1 MTTTIGQSMK
11 NIRKQKKIKSRELE
25 RMTGISHT
33 TISRYENDYLVPGI
47 FNLITIVD
55 SLEISLDEYIGRDF
69 SIEKRGMEY
78 EEVY

>member
-11 NIRKQKKIKSRELE
+11 NVRKQKKIKSRELE

-47 FNLITIVD
+47 FNLITLAD
-55 SLEISLDEYIGRDF
+55 ALEVSLDEYIGREF
-69 SIEKRGMEY
+69 PIEKKGNHD
-78 EEVY
+78 